1 MVSWA
6 LFWGRAVYGVVQRFT
21 IVALVLLVCGLPAR
35 SEELV
40 MPFACHADRGDV
52 RLAASNE
59 TSYRILGR
67 RDEQAFVMCRSN
79 SSGCTTMMVHRFVID
94 CDGEKTAWWRVAQ
107 AARSLG
113 VDMPSGLP
121 AGFAPVSSLAG
132 RLLLPALA
140 PSASATMKV
149 SMQDLSP
156 NSVTDEA
163 DERDER
169 AAPGWV
175 TVVNA
180 DIRADGNTGVARV
193 SAAVL
198 SILMVLL
205 AASMIAAGRWRM
217 PAISMVELPGAARTV
232 TSQVYRQS
240 RGLALAIRRRGGE
253 LWQTWQRSSDT
264 ASDEGLA
271 NALAMVHA
279 RLAET
284 ELAVATLPSDLLLRD
299 VLTSE
304 IDRVRERAAATEKQ
318 LRRTSPQKSASAV
331 RAMLRELDRIS
342 RIAQSAAY
350 GPARDVRDEPELPR
364 SIGEAYQ
371 MLGVNPD
378 AAPAVAKKLVDAL
391 RMSWHP
397 DHARDEPDR
406 VRREERMK
414 QINIAWDLIN
424 GRREAA

>member
-1 MVSWA
+1 
-6 LFWGRAVYGVVQRFT
+6 
-21 IVALVLLVCGLPAR
+21 
-35 SEELV
+35 
-40 MPFACHADRGDV
+40 MPFACHAERGDV
-52 RLAASNE
+52 RLTSSNE
-59 TSYRILGR
+59 TSYRIVGR

-79 SSGCTTMMVHRFVID
+79 SSGCTTMMVHRFVIN
-94 CDGEKTAWWRVAQ
+94 CDGEKTAWWRVAH

-113 VDMPSGLP
+113 IDLPSGLP

-140 PSASATMKV
+140 PSAPVTMKV

-156 NSVTDEA
+156 NSVTDDA
-163 DERDER
+163 NDHDESG
-169 AAPGWV
+169 APGWV

-180 DIRADGNTGVARV
+180 DMRADGNTGVARV
-193 SAAVL
+193 ASAVG
-198 SILMVLL
+198 SIMLLLL
-205 AASMIAAGRWRM
+205 AASMIAAGRWRV
-217 PAISMVELPGAARTV
+217 PALTMQDLPGAARAL

-240 RGLALAIRRRGGE
+240 RGLALALCKRGGD
-253 LWQTWQRSSDT
+253 LWQTWNRSGETLAD
-264 ASDEGLA
+264 DGLA
-271 NALAMVHA
+271 NALALVHA

-284 ELAVATLPSDLLLRD
+284 ELAVATLPPDLLLRD

-304 IDRVRERAAATEKQ
+304 IDRVRERAATTEKQ
-318 LRRTSPQKSASAV
+318 LRRTSSQKSAAVV
-331 RAMLRELDRIS
+331 RAILRELDRIS
-342 RIAQSAAY
+342 RIAQSAAN
-350 GPARDVRDEPELPR
+350 GPAREARDETELPR

-414 QINIAWDLIN
+414 KINIAWDLIN

>member
-1 MVSWA
+1 
-6 LFWGRAVYGVVQRFT
+6 
-21 IVALVLLVCGLPAR
+21 
-35 SEELV
+35 
-40 MPFACHADRGDV
+40 
-52 RLAASNE
+52 
-59 TSYRILGR
+59 
-67 RDEQAFVMCRSN
+67 
-79 SSGCTTMMVHRFVID
+79 MMVHRFVID
-94 CDGEKTAWWRVAQ
+94 CDGEKTAWWRVAH

-113 VDMPSGLP
+113 VEMPSGLP

-140 PSASATMKV
+140 PSAPVTMKV

-156 NSVTDEA
+156 NSVTDEPDDH
-163 DERDER
+163 DESV
-169 AAPGWV
+169 APGWV

-180 DIRADGNTGVARV
+180 DMRADGNNGVARV
-193 SAAVL
+193 AAAVG
-198 SILMVLL
+198 SIMMLLL
-205 AASMIAAGRWRM
+205 AASMIAAGRWRV
-217 PAISMVELPGAARTV
+217 PAIAIQDLPGAARAL
-232 TSQVYRQS
+232 TSQFYRQS
-240 RGLALAIRRRGGE
+240 RGLALTLRKRGGE
-253 LWQTWQRSSDT
+253 LWQTWQRSGETHSD
-264 ASDEGLA
+264 DGLA

-284 ELAVATLPSDLLLRD
+284 ELAVATLPPDLLLRD

-304 IDRVRERAAATEKQ
+304 IVRVRERAAVTEKQ
-318 LRRTSPQKSASAV
+318 FRRTSSQKSAAV
-331 RAMLRELDRIS
+331 LRTMLRELDRIS
-342 RIAQSAAY
+342 RIAQSAAH
-350 GPARDVRDEPELPR
+350 GQPRAVRDDLELPR